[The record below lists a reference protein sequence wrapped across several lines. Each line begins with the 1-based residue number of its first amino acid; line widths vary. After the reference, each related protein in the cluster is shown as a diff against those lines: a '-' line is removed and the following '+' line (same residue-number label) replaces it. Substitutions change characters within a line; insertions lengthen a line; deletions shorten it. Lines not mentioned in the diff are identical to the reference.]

1 MFSALADYVKL
12 SAASVTTRLTGM
24 VAIALPFMIA
34 ATFGLAAIYI
44 AISNAYGDLT
54 AAIVL
59 TIAFVVLGLIMAGVV
74 AAQRRRQETLK
85 EEALMH
91 ARRSFGASA
100 LMATNPA
107 LLLGAGRVVY
117 RVVRQA
123 PLLTI
128 LPIAAGFIFAVTR
141 SSSAKAQAD
150 DAR

>member
-24 VAIALPFMIA
+24 AAIGVTFMIA
-34 ATFGLAAIYI
+34 AAFGVAAIYI
-44 AISNAYGDLT
+44 AISNAYSELT

-59 TIAFVVLGLIMAGVV
+59 TIAFTVLGLIVV
-74 AAQRRRQETLK
+74 GLIAAQRKRQETQK
-85 EEALMH
+85 HEALMH

-100 LMATNPA
+100 LMAANPA
-107 LLLGAGRVVY
+107 MLLGAGRVAF

-128 LPIAAGFIFAVTR
+128 LPLAAGFIFAMTR
-141 SSSAKAQAD
+141 SSSAKVPAD
-150 DAR
+150 ER

>member
-1 MFSALADYVKL
+1 MFSALTDYVKL
-12 SAASVTTRLTGM
+12 SAASVTTRITGM
-24 VAIALPFMIA
+24 VAIAVPFMIA
-34 ATFGLAAIYI
+34 AGFGIAAIYI
-44 AISNAYGDLT
+44 AISNSYSELT

-59 TIAFVVLGLIMAGVV
+59 AIAFIVIGLIVAGII
-74 AAQRRRQETLK
+74 AAQRRRQEALK

-107 LLLGAGRVVY
+107 LLLGAGRVAF

-128 LPIAAGFIFAVTR
+128 LPIAAGFIFAMSR
-141 SSSAKAQAD
+141 SSSAKVPAD
-150 DAR
+150 ER